1 MKAELGEGGELCVCS
16 RRIATILKRVN
27 ILDAHTWVPEP
38 RLKSACDITDKETE
52 FLEKKIEN
60 HLLDTTWGDKRG
72 NQSEEEITI
81 YYL

>member
-1 MKAELGEGGELCVCS
+1 MKAELREGGELCVCS
-16 RRIATILKRVN
+16 RSIASLLTRVN

-38 RLKSACDITDKETE
+38 RMRSARDIMDKETE
-52 FLEKKIEN
+52 FLEKKTEN
-60 HLLDTTWGDKRG
+60 HLLDTTWGDKKR